1 MRTVSKLTQAW
12 SGQSMKIVVYGTSR
26 RVGALV
32 GDQVIDLNRA
42 FARYV
47 RERRSDP
54 QSQADERVPA
64 DLEHFI
70 AQGAT
75 ALDDA
80 REALAYVEDNG
91 ATPDDTQPRNSV
103 QLHAP
108 TVYRPRVACAGANYV
123 MHLVGTQSALR
134 GEQITPEDAYR
145 QARAAGA
152 WGFWKVISDL
162 RGDQDTVTY
171 PARARLFDYEGEV
184 AVVLGRRG
192 IDIAASRASDYIWGV
207 TLLNDWSI
215 RNDMGPGRPLSFNLA
230 KNFDNSASMG
240 PCIVV
245 DEIDPQ
251 TVLVETR
258 VNGDLRQHYS
268 SSEMTFKFD
277 ELIEFL
283 SRDFTFLPG
292 DMIAAGTGA
301 GTAMDSSP
309 RGPDGYASTDRFLK
323 PDDAV
328 EVSSPAIGV
337 LRNRIVAKTAPADPL
352 GNRAAAAAS
361 G

>member
-1 MRTVSKLTQAW
+1 
-12 SGQSMKIVVYGTSR
+12 MKIVVYGISR

-42 FARYV
+42 FARYLL
-47 RERRSDP
+47 ERRGASDA
-54 QSQADERVPA
+54 QAQADANLPS
-64 DLEHFI
+64 DLEHLM
-70 AQGAT
+70 ARGEA
-75 ALDDA
+75 ALDGA
-80 REALAYVEDNG
+80 REALAYIQDNG
-91 ATPDDTQPRNSV
+91 ANPDETHPRNSV

-108 TVYRPRVACAGANYV
+108 AVYRPRIACAGANYV
-123 MHLVGTQSALR
+123 MHLVGTESALR
-134 GEQITPEDAYR
+134 GEQISAEDAYR
-145 QARAAGA
+145 QARAAGP

-171 PARARLFDYEGEV
+171 PARAKLFDYEGEV

-192 IDIAASRASDYIWGV
+192 SDIAAPRAAEYIWGV

-230 KNFDNSASMG
+230 KNFDTSASVG

-251 TVLVETR
+251 SVLVETR
-258 VNGDLRQHYS
+258 VNGELRQHYS

-277 ELIEFL
+277 ELLEFL

-323 PDDAV
+323 PGDAV
-328 EVSSPAIGV
+328 EVSSVAIGA
-337 LRNRIVAKTAPADPL
+337 LSNDIVAKGEVPGSA
-352 GNRAAAAAS
+352 RARVAAGSA

>member
-1 MRTVSKLTQAW
+1 VDE
-12 SGQSMKIVVYGTSR
+12 QSMKIVVYGTSR

-42 FARYV
+42 FGRYL
-47 RERRSDP
+47 RERRSET
-54 QSQADERVPA
+54 QLQADERVPS
-64 DLEHFI
+64 DLEQFI
-70 AQGAT
+70 TRGRA

-80 REALAYVEDNG
+80 REALAYVQDSG
-91 ATPDDTQPRNSV
+91 ATPDDTQPRASV

-108 TVYRPRVACAGANYV
+108 TVYRPRIACAGANYV
-123 MHLVGTQSALR
+123 MHLVGTQAALR
-134 GEQITPEDAYR
+134 GEQITAEDAYR

-152 WGFWKVISDL
+152 WGFWKVISDV

-171 PARARLFDYEGEV
+171 PARAKLFDYEGEV

-192 IDIAASRASDYIWGV
+192 SDIAAARAGDYIWGV

-215 RNDMGPGRPLSFNLA
+215 RNDMGAGRPLSFNLA
-230 KNFDNSASMG
+230 KNFDNSASVG

-251 TVLVETR
+251 SVLVETR
-258 VNGDLRQHYS
+258 VNGDLRQHYN

-292 DMIAAGTGA
+292 DLLAAGTGA

-328 EVSSPAIGV
+328 EVSSAGIGA
-337 LRNRIVAKTAPADPL
+337 LRNRIVAK
-352 GNRAAAAAS
+352 AAAADSAVGQAAAGS
-361 G
+361 TG

>member
-1 MRTVSKLTQAW
+1 MR
-12 SGQSMKIVVYGTSR
+12 IVVYGTSR

-42 FARYV
+42 FARYL
-47 RERRSDP
+47 RERRSASDP
-54 QSQADERVPA
+54 QAQADAHLPS
-64 DLEHFI
+64 DLEHLI
-70 AQGAT
+70 ARGTA

-80 REALAYVEDNG
+80 REALAYIQDNG
-91 ATPDDTQPRNSV
+91 ATADETEPRNSV

-108 TVYRPRVACAGANYV
+108 TVYRPRIACAGANYV
-123 MHLVGTQSALR
+123 MHLVGTQAALR
-134 GEQITPEDAYR
+134 GEQISAEDAYR
-145 QARAAGA
+145 QARAAGP

-162 RGDQDTVTY
+162 CGDQDTVTY
-171 PARARLFDYEGEV
+171 PARAQLFDYEGEV

-192 IDIAASRASDYIWGV
+192 TDIAASRATDYIWGV

-230 KNFDNSASMG
+230 KNFDTSVSVG

-251 TVLVETR
+251 SVLVETH
-258 VNGDLRQHYS
+258 VNGELRQHYS

-277 ELIEFL
+277 ELLAFL

-323 PDDAV
+323 PDDDV
-328 EVSSPAIGV
+328 QVSSPAIGA
-337 LRNRIVAKTAPADPL
+337 LRNRVIAKAEVADSP
-352 GNRAAAAAS
+352 GHQVAAGS
-361 G
+361 R